1 MERTLVCEIPDKR
14 RKTCVQCLFFLETEV
29 EQFWCPPFVMPQ
41 SAETEL
47 STQKTLQGKIA
58 SNTIHS
64 FQTFS
69 VHSLRGRQKKGRGRG
84 EGEKRQREK
93 GREVSAVSSL
103 SPQSPSLFPFLPNPY
118 PFGHL
123 LRRPQ
128 HTPSQ
133 VLSPTLEEW
142 SRFFPK
148 QVHHINVPLQ
158 VPHTEQKKT
167 EVKQHLIRDKFLS
180 NPIK

>member
-1 MERTLVCEIPDKR
+1 MR
-14 RKTCVQCLFFLETEV
+14 
-29 EQFWCPPFVMPQ
+29 Q

-58 SNTIHS
+58 SNIIHS

-69 VHSLRGRQKKGRGRG
+69 VHSLRGRHKKR
-84 EGEKRQREK
+84 EREK
-93 GREVSAVSSL
+93 GGRKGSVVSSL
-103 SPQSPSLFPFLPNPY
+103 SPQSSSLFPFLPIPY
-118 PFGHL
+118 PFRHL

-128 HTPSQ
+128 HSPSQ
-133 VLSPTLEEW
+133 VLLPTLEEW

-148 QVHHINVPLQ
+148 QVHHINFPLQ

-180 NPIK
+180 NPMKQKKKWLLKQVSFMTSQCVAWISAVSSSDKLSR